1 MAKQIRCYRVCVVD
15 YPYGYHDI
23 YVIGT
28 KTQVEDYCAEHT
40 NSGLEHYLNMQEYM
54 IVDSKRYQT
63 RPNNYYWY
71 MGLMWKEETID
82 LRESEDFA

>member
-28 KTQVEDYCAEHT
+28 KTQVEDYCAEHNDPRT
-40 NSGLEHYLNMQEYM
+40 EHYLNMEEYM
-54 IVDSKRYQT
+54 VVDSRRYQT
-63 RPNNYYWY
+63 EPNNYYEY
-71 MGLMWKEETID
+71 MGYMWQCETVD
-82 LRESEDFA
+82 LRKGR

>member
-28 KTQVEDYCAEHT
+28 KTQVEDYCAEH
-40 NSGLEHYLNMQEYM
+40 NDCRIHHYLNMEEYM
-54 IVDSKRYQT
+54 VVDSKRYQT
-63 RPNNYYWY
+63 KPNNYVEY
-71 MGLMWKEETID
+71 MGGNWQLETVD
-82 LRESEDFA
+82 LRRER